1 MLETSRATV
10 RATGN
15 ALQVKAGSRGFEIT
29 FDEPEESGGANSGM
43 NPVEGLLCALGACQ
57 TIAAM
62 IFAGIQDVKVGAVW
76 SEVEGDL
83 DSDGFL
89 GKNPEVRNGFQEIR
103 CTLHISGEDA
113 EAVRNIAE
121 LAEERCPV
129 GDCLKNPVPVSCK
142 IVVD

>member
-1 MLETSRATV
+1 MLSTSKASV
-10 RATGN
+10 QATGN

-29 FDEPEESGGANSGM
+29 FDEPEGSGGADTGM

-62 IFAGIQDVKVGAVW
+62 IFAGMQGVKIDSVR

-89 GKNPEVRNGFQEIR
+89 GKNPDARNGFQAIR
-103 CTLHISGEDA
+103 CTLHISGPDK
-113 EAVRNIAE
+113 EAARSVAE

-129 GDCLKNPVPVSCK
+129 GDCLKNPVPVSCEV
-142 IVVD
+142 VVD